1 MTDRALPRGARVTPA
16 RRSLSRL
23 DRFLRGRVLARLAG
37 LRHGTLDIA
46 DADGVH
52 RVGAAPLPGTDVPRL
67 DVEDGAFWT
76 AAALGGNLGFA
87 ESYLRG
93 EWRADD
99 LPAVLRFF
107 ARHVARDGGDGW
119 SSSRLAGILAR
130 LVHATRANTR
140 SGSRRNIR
148 EHYDLGNDFYA
159 LFLDDTMT
167 YSCAYFER
175 PDATLR
181 EASLAKLELVCRKA
195 GLAPG
200 MHVLEIGT
208 GWGSFALHAA
218 RHHGCRVT
226 TTTISEAQRAEATR
240 RVRAAGLADRIR
252 ILGADYRDLTGRYDR
267 LVSLEMVEAVGA
279 ERLGTY
285 FRKCADLL
293 APDGAMVLQ
302 AITLPDRDWDAY
314 RRSPDFIQR
323 HVFPGSCVPSPGA
336 LTRAIAARTDLR
348 LVDVQSLGPHYAETL
363 RRWRAAFLARRD
375 EARAQ
380 GRTER
385 FLRLW
390 DFYLAYCEAGFA
402 EGYVDDLQL
411 LLAKPA
417 WAGVRPRDAVPAA
430 GEEVLA

>member
-1 MTDRALPRGARVTPA
+1 MTDRGLPRAAPVAGAFRPV
-16 RRSLSRL
+16 SGLN
-23 DRFLRGRVLARLAG
+23 RFLRGRVLARLAG
-37 LRHGTLDIA
+37 LRNGALEIA

-52 RVGAAPLPGTDVPRL
+52 RIGVGPPPGADVPRL
-67 DVEDGAFWT
+67 DAENGAFWSAT
-76 AAALGGNLGFA
+76 ALGGHLGFA

-93 EWRADD
+93 EWHADD

-107 ARHVARDGGDGW
+107 ARHLARNGGGGW
-119 SSSRLAGILAR
+119 SSSRLAGLLAR
-130 LVHATRANTR
+130 LLHGMRTNTR
-140 SGSRRNIR
+140 RGSRRNIR

-159 LFLDDTMT
+159 LFLDDTLT
-167 YSCAYFER
+167 YSCAFFER
-175 PDATLR
+175 PDVPLR
-181 EASLAKLELVCRKA
+181 DASLAKLELVCRKA

-226 TTTISEAQRAEATR
+226 TTTISAAQREEATR
-240 RVRAAGLADRIR
+240 RVAAAGLADRIR
-252 ILGADYRDLTGRYDR
+252 ILGTDYRDLTGRYDR

-302 AITLPDRDWDAY
+302 AITLPDRDWKAY
-314 RRSPDFIQR
+314 LRSPDFIQR

-336 LTRAIAARTDLR
+336 LTRAIAEHTDLR

-380 GRTER
+380 GRPER

-417 WAGVRPRDAVPAA
+417 WSGVRPVDAVPVAR
-430 GEEVLA
+430 EEVFA